1 MSVSSNAE
9 KIINYLLEKGDF
21 ISANEIANKLKFS
34 TKTIYRGINEIRE
47 VIGENIIESSK
58 GRGYRLNFEEY
69 KENLNTIYSKNI
81 SINTPEYRRMMI
93 LLQLLSITPEK
104 ISIKKL
110 SEQYFVSES
119 SITNDL
125 DYIETNLFETNLYI
139 KSNTQGTAIVG
150 TESEIR
156 AFLMKLLNNSIFNS
170 TLNRITNDNISLVAS
185 GFSELNIKKI
195 SNILSSIFDSYNYNV
210 ENPYYINLL
219 THLLILL
226 KRFDKVIYQNNFKDT
241 TYGNV
246 IDIELD
252 IAKKIINE
260 IEKEFEIKIHP
271 NEIRYVYTFLVSS
284 RKVRNLSVKTD
295 NSMIGMKPSNYTKK
309 SVDELIVSM
318 EKKMAIP
325 FTTDINLRRSLNLH
339 IQPLL
344 NRLEYEIIIVNPIID
359 QIKKEY
365 EDTFSSLKT
374 IFLNQKDEKL
384 KNLSDDEIGFILIYF
399 QNSIEKLE
407 QPLNVLIVCTTGIGT
422 SHLLET
428 RIKKFFPVLNIAD
441 VISVEEVNRY
451 NTQKIDLILTTVNIS
466 KIDIPQIVVS
476 ALLDKGDINLI
487 NEFIVNNPRRNK

>member
-1 MSVSSNAE
+1 
-9 KIINYLLEKGDF
+9 
-21 ISANEIANKLKFS
+21 
-34 TKTIYRGINEIRE
+34 
-47 VIGENIIESSK
+47 
-58 GRGYRLNFEEY
+58 
-69 KENLNTIYSKNI
+69 
-81 SINTPEYRRMMI
+81 
-93 LLQLLSITPEK
+93 
-104 ISIKKL
+104 
-110 SEQYFVSES
+110 
-119 SITNDL
+119 
-125 DYIETNLFETNLYI
+125 
-139 KSNTQGTAIVG
+139 
-150 TESEIR
+150 
-156 AFLMKLLNNSIFNS
+156 
-170 TLNRITNDNISLVAS
+170 
-185 GFSELNIKKI
+185 
-195 SNILSSIFDSYNYNV
+195 
-210 ENPYYINLL
+210 
-219 THLLILL
+219 
-226 KRFDKVIYQNNFKDT
+226 
-241 TYGNV
+241 
-246 IDIELD
+246 
-252 IAKKIINE
+252 
-260 IEKEFEIKIHP
+260 
-271 NEIRYVYTFLVSS
+271 
-284 RKVRNLSVKTD
+284 
-295 NSMIGMKPSNYTKK
+295 
-309 SVDELIVSM
+309 
-318 EKKMAIP
+318 MAIP

>member
-21 ISANEIANKLKFS
+21 ISANEIAIKLKFS

-47 VIGENIIESSK
+47 VIGENIIESYK

-69 KENLNTIYSKNI
+69 KENLNAIYSKNL

-104 ISIKKL
+104 TSIKKL
-110 SEQYFVSES
+110 SMKYFVSES

-125 DYIETNLFETNLYI
+125 DYIEANLIGTKLSI
-139 KSNTQGTAIVG
+139 KSDTQGTAIVG

-170 TLNRITNDNISLVAS
+170 TLNIINNDNISLIAS
-185 GFSELNIKKI
+185 GFSESNIKKV
-195 SNILSSIFDSYNYNV
+195 SNILSSIFDKYYYNV
-210 ENPYYINLL
+210 ENPYYTNLL
-219 THLLILL
+219 THLLILI

-241 TYGNV
+241 PYSSV

-252 IAKKIINE
+252 IAKEIITE
-260 IEKEFEIKIHP
+260 IEKEFEIQIHT
-271 NEIRYVYTFLVSS
+271 NEIMYVYTFLVSS
-284 RKVRNLSVKTD
+284 RKVRNESLKTD
-295 NSMIGMKPSNYTKK
+295 NSLIGMKSSNYTKK
-309 SVDELIVSM
+309 IVDELILSM
-318 EKKMAIP
+318 EKNMAFP
-325 FTTDINLRRSLNLH
+325 FTTDINLRQSLILH

-344 NRLEYEIIIVNPIID
+344 NRLEYEIIIVNPIIN

-365 EDTFSSLKT
+365 KDTFSSLKMV
-374 IFLNQKDEKL
+374 IQNQKDEKL
-384 KNLSDDEIGFILIYF
+384 KSLTDDEIGFILIYF
-399 QNSIEKLE
+399 QNSIEKLDK
-407 QPLNVLIVCTTGIGT
+407 QLNVLIVCTTGIGT

-428 RIKKFFPVLNIAD
+428 RIKKYFPTLNIVD

-466 KIDIPQIVVS
+466 KVDIPQIIVS

-487 NEFIVNNPRRNK
+487 NEFIVNNPRRHK